1 MSDRLWFPL
10 NDVLALAEHAARSGR
25 HRTSPQQR
33 DAEILPAPALVFLI
47 DRGIAFT
54 SSGQPPHSSP
64 SWTSIAV
71 FADGFGP
78 GTGSRHRRGAAIG
91 ADDRA
96 LYLPLAEPGHAGRTL
111 LEDRRADAANG
122 ARWFVLD
129 SDADH
134 VTFGTHFTREDR
146 PAPTAT
152 WIPARV
158 EIPDLLG
165 PYQAQIADGRTWNG
179 WAIPRFTAETAARIA
194 TDTQTLAAR
203 HAPDEIQIVRLR
215 VEIVSHAGTPQEE
228 VETITADP
236 DGLFPIGAFAWTW
249 EVRHGDPPT
258 PAGAAAPAAPAPDPG
273 DRVDQTACL
282 CPECNACGQGLGAQH
297 DLGCPWQEGTRAHE
311 TPTIAAQA
319 TVLPEHTHRPGCPR
333 VQRSPGPLFTALN
346 DNDEQCLYCGAVNT
360 CDGDTIASH
369 GGTTE
374 HHQRCTA
381 CGQTWSYLDISAV
394 L

>member
-10 NDVLALAEHAARSGR
+10 NDVLALAEHAARSGW
-25 HRTSPQQR
+25 HRPSPDQR
-33 DAEILPAPALVFLI
+33 DANVLGTPALVFLI

-54 SSGQPPHSSP
+54 SSGQRPDSSP
-64 SWTSIAV
+64 PWTSATV
-71 FADGFGP
+71 WADGHGP
-78 GTGSRHRRGAAIG
+78 DTGSRHRRSTATG

-96 LYLPLAEPGHAGRTL
+96 LYLPLTEPDHTGRAL
-111 LEDRRADAANG
+111 LEDLRADAAHG

-129 SDADH
+129 VDSDH
-134 VTFGTHFTREDR
+134 VTFETRLTREDR
-146 PAPTAT
+146 PSPGAAT

-158 EIPDLLG
+158 EIAGLLG
-165 PYQAQIADGRTWNG
+165 PYDAQIADGRTWNG
-179 WAIPRFTAETAARIA
+179 WAIPRFTAETAARMA
-194 TDTQTLAAR
+194 TDTQALAVR
-203 HAPDEIQIVRLR
+203 HAPDVIQIVRLR
-215 VEIVSHAGTPQEE
+215 VEIVSHAGTPREE
-228 VETITADP
+228 VETVEADA
-236 DGLFPIGAFAWTW
+236 DGLFPIGAYAWTW
-249 EVRHGDPPT
+249 EARHGDPPT
-258 PAGAAAPAAPAPDPG
+258 ASAGAPTTPAPDG
-273 DRVDQTACL
+273 RDRVDQAACL

-297 DLGCPWQEGTRAHE
+297 DLGCPWQEGSRAHE

-346 DNDEQCLYCGAVNT
+346 DTSEQCLYCGAVNT

-374 HHQRCTA
+374 YHQRCTA